1 MQLEIAFR
9 FRMEAVVPK
18 TDEVIVNFRGVR
30 KTYDGEVLIVESLDL
45 DIYRGEFLTLLGPSG
60 SGKTTCLMMLA
71 GFEFPTGGEIR
82 LDGKLLNNVPP
93 HKRDIG
99 MVFQNYAL
107 FPHMTVE
114 QNVAYPLSVRKV
126 PQAERVTRVDD
137 ALKMVRMEK
146 FGKRYPS
153 QLSGGQQQRVALA
166 RALVAKPKLVLMDEP
181 LGALDKQLREHM
193 QYELKALHEKLGVTF
208 VYVTHDQGEAL
219 TMSDRVA
226 VFDKGV
232 VQQLDTVD
240 RLYESPCNEF
250 VANFI
255 GDSNQLRGR
264 IASVNGDF
272 CDFDLDD
279 GTRLVGR
286 NVGKGVPG
294 ASAVACIRPERMSVA
309 YGQDCAT
316 RSAAENALPGEARSL
331 IYFGDHVRM
340 RCAFQGQGEC
350 FVKVPLGTGALDR
363 FSPGAPVTLAF
374 APEHLRVFA

>member
-1 MQLEIAFR
+1 M
-9 FRMEAVVPK
+9 PK

-30 KTYDGEVLIVESLDL
+30 KTYDGEVLIVDSLDL

-114 QNVAYPLSVRKV
+114 QNVGYPLSVRNL
-126 PQAERVTRVDD
+126 PAAERAEGVAE
-137 ALKMVRMEK
+137 ALKMVRMER
-146 FGKRYPS
+146 FAKRYPA
-153 QLSGGQQQRVALA
+153 QLSGGQQQRIALA
-166 RALVAKPKLVLMDEP
+166 RALVFRPKLVLMDEP

-226 VFDKGV
+226 VFDKGI
-232 VQQLDTVD
+232 VQQIDTVD

-250 VANFI
+250 VANFV
-255 GDSNQLRGR
+255 GDTNQLRGK
-264 IASVNGDF
+264 IASVDGEF
-272 CDFDLDD
+272 CELHLDD
-279 GTRLVGR
+279 GTRLHGLSVGDTTA
-286 NVGKGVPG
+286 G
-294 ASAVACIRPERMSVA
+294 ATAVACIRPERMSLVS
-309 YGQDCAT
+309 G
-316 RSAAENALPGEARSL
+316 AAQANGNAGNVLIGEARNL

-340 RCAFQGQGEC
+340 RCAFQGQNEC
-350 FVKVPLGTGALDR
+350 FVKVPLGTDALEQ
-363 FSPGAPVTLAF
+363 FSPGARVTLGF
-374 APEHLRVFA
+374 APEHLRVFT